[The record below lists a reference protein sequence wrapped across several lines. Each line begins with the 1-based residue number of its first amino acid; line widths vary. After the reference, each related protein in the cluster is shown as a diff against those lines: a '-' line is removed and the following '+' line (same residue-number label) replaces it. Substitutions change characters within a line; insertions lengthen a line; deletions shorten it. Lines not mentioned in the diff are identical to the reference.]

1 MKYESRITCFL
12 DILGFQKH
20 INDSVQAVGV
30 DNEKKIEEISNALMC
45 IRDVLDID
53 ESKPQESKVV
63 TQFSD
68 CIVISFCDKEESGVF
83 WMLLEIQWLL
93 LNLVSRGFICRGGI
107 SYGKLIHNEKLL
119 FGPALVEAYK
129 MESEAAL
136 YPRVILH
143 DSIIKLGGKSK
154 AKHHTAEMEI
164 RSIKQIISKDTDGM
178 YYVDFFE
185 KAQSEFDEPEYDFPM
200 HLHKISEL
208 IIEGLKSN
216 SPSVYVKYQ
225 WLKEKYNRV
234 IQSYQKD
241 DIQWTDPD
249 LEETYKALPVL

>member
-1 MKYESRITCFL
+1 MKYESRVTCFL

-20 INDSVQAVGV
+20 INDSVKDKSG
-30 DNEKKIEEISNALMC
+30 EKEIDKISDALMC

-53 ESKPQESKVV
+53 RDKTQESKVV

-93 LNLVSRGFICRGGI
+93 MNLVSRGFICRGGI
-107 SYGKLIHNEKLL
+107 SHGKLIHNEKLV

-143 DSIIKLGGKSK
+143 NSIIKLGGKSK
-154 AKHHTAEMEI
+154 ARHHTSETEVKYIEEI
-164 RSIKQIISKDTDGM
+164 VSKDADGM
-178 YYVDFFE
+178 YYIDFFE
-185 KAQSEFDEPEYDFPM
+185 KAMNEFDDPHYEFPAY
-200 HLHKISEL
+200 LQKISEL

-216 SPSVYVKYQ
+216 SPSIHVKYQ
-225 WLKEKYNRV
+225 WLKEKYNKV
-234 IQSYQKD
+234 VQSYQKS

-249 LEETYKALPVL
+249 IKKAYEELPML